1 MLGPRGHDLHALAKA
16 IKLSSSAREFIA
28 VFFYAESKNCRVL
41 IDTSPSHAFAASAFL
56 RADAS
61 HRFLAVPIHEWQGE
75 GNKSRFFR
83 IASNQSL
90 AIAAGKYD
98 KQLIHS
104 ENLFS
109 ALKEICAPVKIS
121 MAQNS
126 LVPAIPINAIDANA
140 LPLWSA
146 FLGLRD
152 TTLHKSKILNLF
164 AFEFKRL
171 VFGAFWATSKIIKEC
186 LRLFA
191 FSFIYFS
198 LPFLRLCTSRY
209 RKILEESEARKI
221 LEESEARKF
230 LANLQEQFPPQ
241 KLQVENDA
249 PSHQA
254 CEALI
259 QKKLQQ
265 IAPLI
270 PESSKNR
277 TFAVAIA
284 FTGRHELL
292 TVISKLLLSY
302 EEDQTLILV
311 GSTDADEA
319 FGNRLME
326 KHVSRVVFLR
336 FPNNPLGA
344 KWQFAAKAASLLDP
358 QSLIILG
365 SDDLL
370 GPEFYH
376 NAKKLIESNN
386 NKAKLFGL
394 DSWMLYDA
402 SGDPQI
408 SGFPWRL
415 RYRRDVYQITLGAGR
430 LYTRALLNLTGWD
443 LFQITWEKDLDGFG
457 ESQAHEYGAD
467 IEILPSANFPVL
479 SIKANHEALNKSTN
493 LLNSQHVEARSMDFT
508 EAVAFR
514 NAFPD
519 LHFNLGDFEAK
530 VANKKS

>member
-1 MLGPRGHDLHALAKA
+1 MLGSRGHDPHALAKA
-16 IKLSSSAREFIA
+16 IKLSSSAREFMG
-28 VFFYAESKNCRVL
+28 VFFYAESKNCRFL
-41 IDTSPSHAFAASAFL
+41 IDALPSHAFAVNAFL
-56 RADAS
+56 QADIS
-61 HRFLAVPIHEWQGE
+61 HRFIAIPVQSFVGAGE
-75 GNKSRFFR
+75 KSHFFFM
-83 IASNQSL
+83 AANHSL
-90 AIAAGKYD
+90 ALAASAHGDRLIYD
-98 KQLIHS
+98 QR
-104 ENLFS
+104 LFPIIQ
-109 ALKEICAPVKIS
+109 AICASDKNPIAPTELVAEIPV
-121 MAQNS
+121 NS
-126 LVPAIPINAIDANA
+126 IDANA

-146 FLGLRD
+146 FIGLRGD
-152 TTLHKSKILNLF
+152 DLHKNKTTDSASTELKKLISAAYAAVWGVIRIVLSLI
-164 AFEFKRL
+164 
-171 VFGAFWATSKIIKEC
+171 GSIIVC
-186 LRLFA
+186 IF
-191 FSFIYFS
+191 
-198 LPFLRLCTSRY
+198 LPFSRFRY
-209 RKILEESEARKI
+209 RKSLDELETKNFFRFSSELSR
-221 LEESEARKF
+221 SKF
-230 LANLQEQFPPQ
+230 VNLASRLKSQN
-241 KLQVENDA
+241 
-249 PSHQA
+249 

-277 TFAVAIA
+277 TFAAAIA

-292 TVISKLLLSY
+292 TVICTLLLSY

-326 KHVSRVVFLR
+326 KHGSRVVFLR

-394 DSWMLYDA
+394 DSWMLYDT
-402 SGDPQI
+402 SEDPQI

-443 LFQITWEKDLDGFG
+443 LFQITWEKHLDGFG

-467 IEILPSANFPVL
+467 IEILPSANFPLL

-493 LLNSQHVEARSMDFT
+493 LLNSQHIEARSMDFT
-508 EAVAFR
+508 EALAFR

-519 LHFNLGDFEAK
+519 LHSNMDQLRGKPAMNYK
-530 VANKKS
+530 LHKI